1 MSMNKIIITI
11 DGPSGSGKT
20 TLGRAI
26 SKKLDITFFSSG
38 SIYRVITKYF
48 LDTNSLGF
56 ENFEIISYEPLEIK
70 IDKHTYF
77 EKDLYTKELNTKSS
91 ELAQQIEI
99 RAIVDNILKFVESS
113 ADSGLVVE
121 GRDMGSVVFP
131 DATLKIYLDAD
142 EQIRSSRRVEQSNNE
157 ETTDDIAERDKRD
170 LSRKN
175 SPLVV
180 PKGAL
185 MLQNNNSTVE
195 ELVDEVIENLKLQ

>member
-142 EQIRSSRRVEQSNNE
+142 EQIRSSRRVEQSNNQ

-175 SPLVV
+175 SPLVI

-185 MLQNNNSTVE
+185 ILQNNTSTVD

>member
-142 EQIRSSRRVEQSNNE
+142 EHIRSSRRVEQSNNE

-170 LSRKN
+170 LSRKH

-185 MLQNNNSTVE
+185 MLQNNTSTVE

>member
-26 SKKLDITFFSSG
+26 SKKLGITFFSSG
-38 SIYRVITKYF
+38 SIYRVITKYY
-48 LDTNSLGF
+48 LDTNSL
-56 ENFEIISYEPLEIK
+56 E

-142 EQIRSSRRVEQSNNE
+142 EQIRSSRRVEQSNNQ
-157 ETTDDIAERDKRD
+157 ETTNDIAQRDKRD

-185 MLQNNNSTVE
+185 MLQNNTSTVE

>member
-1 MSMNKIIITI
+1 MNNLIITI

-26 SKKLDITFFSSG
+26 SKKLGITFFSSG
-38 SIYRVITKYF
+38 SLYRVITKHL

-56 ENFEIISYEPLEIK
+56 ENFEIISLEPLEVQ
-70 IDKHTYF
+70 IDQHTYF

-99 RAIVDNILKFVESS
+99 RATVDNILKFVESS
-113 ADSGLVVE
+113 AESGLVVE

-142 EQIRSSRRVEQSNNE
+142 ENIRSTRRLEQSNNL
-157 ETTDDIAERDKRD
+157 ETTDDIAERDRRD
-170 LSRKN
+170 ITRKN

-180 PKGAL
+180 PKDAITL
-185 MLQNNNSTVE
+185 KNNTLTVD
-195 ELVDEVIENLKLQ
+195 ELVDEVIKNLELQ

>member
-1 MSMNKIIITI
+1 M
-11 DGPSGSGKT
+11 
-20 TLGRAI
+20 
-26 SKKLDITFFSSG
+26 
-38 SIYRVITKYF
+38 
-48 LDTNSLGF
+48 
-56 ENFEIISYEPLEIK
+56 
-70 IDKHTYF
+70 
-77 EKDLYTKELNTKSS
+77 YTKELNTKSS

-142 EQIRSSRRVEQSNNE
+142 EQIRSSRRVVQSNNE

-185 MLQNNNSTVE
+185 MLQNNTSTVD

>member
-70 IDKHTYF
+70 IDNHTYF

-131 DATLKIYLDAD
+131 DATLKIYLDAN
-142 EQIRSSRRVEQSNNE
+142 EQIRSSRRAEQSNNE

-185 MLQNNNSTVE
+185 MLQNNTSTVE

>member
-1 MSMNKIIITI
+1 MNKLIITI

-26 SKKLDITFFSSG
+26 SKKLDVTFFSSG
-38 SIYRVITKYF
+38 SIYRVITKHF

-70 IDKHTYF
+70 IDKHSYF

-113 ADSGLVVE
+113 ADIGLVVE

-142 EQIRSSRRVEQSNNE
+142 EQIRSSRRLEQSNNQ
-157 ETTDDIAERDKRD
+157 ETTNDIAERDKRD

-185 MLQNNNSTVE
+185 MLQNNTSTVE

>member
-1 MSMNKIIITI
+1 MNKLIITI

-38 SIYRVITKYF
+38 SIYRVITKHF
-48 LDTNSLGF
+48 LNTNSLGF

-70 IDKHTYF
+70 IDKHSYF

-142 EQIRSSRRVEQSNNE
+142 EQIRSSRRLEQSNNQ
-157 ETTDDIAERDKRD
+157 ETINDIAERDKRD

-185 MLQNNNSTVE
+185 MLQNNTSTVE

>member
-1 MSMNKIIITI
+1 MLMNKIIITI

-70 IDKHTYF
+70 IDNHTYF

-142 EQIRSSRRVEQSNNE
+142 EHLRSSRRIEQSNNE

-170 LSRKN
+170 LSRKH

-185 MLQNNNSTVE
+185 MLQNNTSTVE

>member
-1 MSMNKIIITI
+1 MNKLIITI

-26 SKKLDITFFSSG
+26 SKKLDVTFFSSG
-38 SIYRVITKYF
+38 SIYRVITKHF

-185 MLQNNNSTVE
+185 MLQNNTSTVE

>member
-1 MSMNKIIITI
+1 MSMNKTIITI

-26 SKKLDITFFSSG
+26 SEKLGITFFSSG

-70 IDKHTYF
+70 IDKHSYF

-185 MLQNNNSTVE
+185 MLQNNTSTVE

>member
-20 TLGRAI
+20 TLGKAI
-26 SKKLDITFFSSG
+26 SNKLGITFFSSG

-48 LDTNSLGF
+48 LDTNRLVF
-56 ENFEIISYEPLEIK
+56 ENFEIISYEPLEIN

-77 EKDLYTKELNTKSS
+77 EKDIYTKELNTKSS

-142 EQIRSSRRVEQSNNE
+142 EQIRSSRRVEQSNNQ

-185 MLQNNNSTVE
+185 ILQNNTSTVE

>member
-1 MSMNKIIITI
+1 MNKLIITI

-26 SKKLDITFFSSG
+26 SKKLGITFFSSG
-38 SIYRVITKYF
+38 SLYRVITKHL

-56 ENFEIISYEPLEIK
+56 ENFEIISLEPLEVQ
-70 IDKHTYF
+70 IDQHTYF

-99 RAIVDNILKFVESS
+99 RATVDNILKFVESS
-113 ADSGLVVE
+113 AESGLVVE

-142 EQIRSSRRVEQSNNE
+142 KNIRSTRRLEQSNNL
-157 ETTDDIAERDKRD
+157 ETTDDIAERDRRD
-170 LSRKN
+170 ITRKN

-180 PKGAL
+180 PKDAITL
-185 MLQNNNSTVE
+185 KNNTLTVD
-195 ELVDEVIENLKLQ
+195 ELVDEVIKNLELQ

>member
-1 MSMNKIIITI
+1 MNKIIITI

-20 TLGRAI
+20 TLGRSI
-26 SKKLDITFFSSG
+26 SEKLGFTFFSSG

-56 ENFEIISYEPLEIK
+56 DNFEIVSFKPLEIQ
-70 IDKHTYF
+70 IDKYKYF
-77 EKDLYTKELNTKSS
+77 EQDLYTKELNTKSS
-91 ELAQQIEI
+91 ELAQQSEI
-99 RAIVDNILKFVESS
+99 RAIVNNILIFVESS

-142 EQIRSSRRVEQSNNE
+142 ENIRSARRVAQSNNQ
-157 ETTDDIAERDKRD
+157 ETTIDIAERDKRD
-170 LSRKN
+170 ISRKN

-180 PKGAL
+180 PKGAITL
-185 MLQNNNSTVE
+185 NNNTSTVD
-195 ELVDEVIENLKLQ
+195 ELVDEVIKNLELQ

>member
-1 MSMNKIIITI
+1 MNNLIITI

-26 SKKLDITFFSSG
+26 SKKLGITFFSSG
-38 SIYRVITKYF
+38 SLYRVITKHL

-56 ENFEIISYEPLEIK
+56 ENFEIISLEPLELK
-70 IDKHTYF
+70 IEQHTYF

-99 RAIVDNILKFVESS
+99 RATVDNILKFVESS
-113 ADSGLVVE
+113 AESGLVVE

-142 EQIRSSRRVEQSNNE
+142 KNIRSTRRLEQSNNL
-157 ETTDDIAERDKRD
+157 ETTDDIVERDRRD
-170 LSRKN
+170 ITRKN

-180 PKGAL
+180 PKDAITL
-185 MLQNNNSTVE
+185 KNNTLTVD
-195 ELVDEVIENLKLQ
+195 ELVDEVIKNLELQ

>member
-1 MSMNKIIITI
+1 MNKLIITI

-38 SIYRVITKYF
+38 SIYRVITKHF
-48 LDTNSLGF
+48 LNTNSLGF

-70 IDKHTYF
+70 IDNHTYF

-99 RAIVDNILKFVESS
+99 RAIVDNILKFIESS

-142 EQIRSSRRVEQSNNE
+142 EQIRSSRRLEQSNNQ
-157 ETTDDIAERDKRD
+157 ETTNDIAQRDKRD

-185 MLQNNNSTVE
+185 MLQNNTSTVE

>member
-70 IDKHTYF
+70 IDNHTYF

-142 EQIRSSRRVEQSNNE
+142 KQLRSSRRIEQSNNE

-185 MLQNNNSTVE
+185 MLQNNTSTVE

>member
-1 MSMNKIIITI
+1 MSKLIITI

-26 SKKLDITFFSSG
+26 SKKLDVTFFSSG
-38 SIYRVITKYF
+38 SIYRVITKHF

-70 IDKHTYF
+70 IDKHSYF

-142 EQIRSSRRVEQSNNE
+142 EQIRSSRRLEQSNNQ
-157 ETTDDIAERDKRD
+157 ETTNDIAQRDKRD

-185 MLQNNNSTVE
+185 MLQNNTSTVE

>member
-1 MSMNKIIITI
+1 MNKLIITI

-26 SKKLDITFFSSG
+26 SKKLGITFFSSG
-38 SIYRVITKYF
+38 SLYRVITKHL

-56 ENFEIISYEPLEIK
+56 ENFEIISLEPLEVQ
-70 IDKHTYF
+70 IDQHTYF

-99 RAIVDNILKFVESS
+99 RATVDNILKFVESS
-113 ADSGLVVE
+113 AESGLVVE

-142 EQIRSSRRVEQSNNE
+142 ENIRSTRRLEQSNNL
-157 ETTDDIAERDKRD
+157 ETTDDIAERDRRD
-170 LSRKN
+170 ITRKN

-180 PKGAL
+180 PKDAITL
-185 MLQNNNSTVE
+185 KNNTLTVD
-195 ELVDEVIENLKLQ
+195 ELVDEVIKNLELQ

>member
-1 MSMNKIIITI
+1 MNNLIITI

-26 SKKLDITFFSSG
+26 SKKLGITFFSSG
-38 SIYRVITKYF
+38 SLYRVITKHL

-56 ENFEIISYEPLEIK
+56 ENFEIISLEPLEVQ
-70 IDKHTYF
+70 IDQHTYI
-77 EKDLYTKELNTKSS
+77 EKDLYTKELNAKSS

-99 RAIVDNILKFVESS
+99 RATVDNILKFVESS
-113 ADSGLVVE
+113 AESGLVVE

-142 EQIRSSRRVEQSNNE
+142 ENIRSTRRLEQSNNL
-157 ETTDDIAERDKRD
+157 ETTDDIVERDRRD
-170 LSRKN
+170 ITRKN

-180 PKGAL
+180 PKDAITL
-185 MLQNNNSTVE
+185 KNNTLTVD
-195 ELVDEVIENLKLQ
+195 ELVDEVIKNLELQ

>member
-142 EQIRSSRRVEQSNNE
+142 EQLRSSRRIEQSNNE

-185 MLQNNNSTVE
+185 MLQNNTSTVE

>member
-26 SKKLDITFFSSG
+26 SKTLDITFFSSG

-48 LDTNSLGF
+48 LDTTSLGF

-70 IDKHTYF
+70 IDNHKYF

-142 EQIRSSRRVEQSNNE
+142 EHIRSSRRVEQSNNE

-185 MLQNNNSTVE
+185 MLQNNTSTVE

>member
-1 MSMNKIIITI
+1 MNKLIITI

-26 SKKLDITFFSSG
+26 SKKLGITFFSSG
-38 SIYRVITKYF
+38 SLYRVITKHL

-56 ENFEIISYEPLEIK
+56 ENFEIISLEPLEVQ
-70 IDKHTYF
+70 IDQHTYF

-99 RAIVDNILKFVESS
+99 RATVDNILKFVESS
-113 ADSGLVVE
+113 AESGLVVE

-142 EQIRSSRRVEQSNNE
+142 ENIRSTRRLEQSNNL
-157 ETTDDIAERDKRD
+157 ETTNDIAERDRRD
-170 LSRKN
+170 ITRKN

-180 PKGAL
+180 PKDAITL
-185 MLQNNNSTVE
+185 KNNTLTVD
-195 ELVDEVIENLKLQ
+195 ELVDEVIKNLELQ

>member
-1 MSMNKIIITI
+1 MSKTLITL
-11 DGPSGSGKT
+11 DGPSGVGKT
-20 TLGRAI
+20 TIGKRLA
-26 SKKLDITFFSSG
+26 SELNFEFFSSG
-38 SIYRVITKYF
+38 LLYRVIALHNEK
-48 LDTNSLGF
+48 TNSFNLS
-56 ENFEIISYEPLEIK
+56 EFEIVSNDPVVCKVDGNLYEE
-70 IDKHTYF
+70 
-77 EKDLYTKELNTKSS
+77 ENLYTPQINRKSS
-91 ELAQQIEI
+91 EIAQLSEI
-99 RAIVDNILKFVESS
+99 RMLVSNVLKFLFDNSNT
-113 ADSGLVVE
+113 GLVVE

-185 MLQNNNSTVE
+185 MLQNNTSTVE

>member
-26 SKKLDITFFSSG
+26 SKNLGITFFSSG

-131 DATLKIYLDAD
+131 DATLKIYLDASEISRSVRRIAQSGNKESVED
-142 EQIRSSRRVEQSNNE
+142 IRARDSRDINRKISPLIIPDDAIVINNE
-157 ETTDDIAERDKRD
+157 NKSIE
-170 LSRKN
+170 
-175 SPLVV
+175 
-180 PKGAL
+180 
-185 MLQNNNSTVE
+185 
-195 ELVDEVIENLKLQ
+195 EVIEIIKENLKLQ

>member
-26 SKKLDITFFSSG
+26 SKKLCITFISSG

-56 ENFEIISYEPLEIK
+56 ENIEIISYEPLEIK
-70 IDKHTYF
+70 IDKNTYF
-77 EKDLYTKELNTKSS
+77 EKDLYTKELNSKSS

-142 EQIRSSRRVEQSNNE
+142 EDVRSTRRVQQSNNQ
-157 ETTDDIAERDKRD
+157 ETTDDISERDKRD

>member
-1 MSMNKIIITI
+1 MNKIIITI

-20 TLGRAI
+20 TLGRSI
-26 SKKLDITFFSSG
+26 SEKLGFTFFSSG

-56 ENFEIISYEPLEIK
+56 DNFEIVSFKPLEIQ
-70 IDKHTYF
+70 IDEYKYF
-77 EKDLYTKELNTKSS
+77 EQDLYTKELNTKSS
-91 ELAQQIEI
+91 ELAQQSEI
-99 RAIVDNILKFVESS
+99 RAIVNNILIFVESS

-142 EQIRSSRRVEQSNNE
+142 ENIRSARRVAQSNNQ
-157 ETTDDIAERDKRD
+157 ETTIDIAERDKRD
-170 LSRKN
+170 ISRKN

-180 PKGAL
+180 PKGAITL
-185 MLQNNNSTVE
+185 NNNTSTVD
-195 ELVDEVIENLKLQ
+195 ELVDEVIKNLELQ

>member
-26 SKKLDITFFSSG
+26 SKKLGITFFSSG

-56 ENFEIISYEPLEIK
+56 DNFEIISFQPLEIQ
-70 IDKHTYF
+70 IDEYKYF
-77 EKDLYTKELNTKSS
+77 EQNLYTKELNTKSS
-91 ELAQQIEI
+91 ELAQQSEI
-99 RAIVDNILKFVESS
+99 RAIVNNILKFVELS
-113 ADSGLVVE
+113 ADTGLVVE

-142 EQIRSSRRVEQSNNE
+142 ENIRSARRVEQSNNE
-157 ETTDDIAERDKRD
+157 ETTVDIAERDKRD
-170 LSRKN
+170 ISRKN
-175 SPLVV
+175 SPLIV
-180 PKGAL
+180 PKGAITL
-185 MLQNNNSTVE
+185 KNNTSTVD
-195 ELVDEVIENLKLQ
+195 ELVDEVIKNLKLQ

>member
-1 MSMNKIIITI
+1 MNKLIITI

-38 SIYRVITKYF
+38 SIYRVITKHF

-185 MLQNNNSTVE
+185 MLQNNTSTVE